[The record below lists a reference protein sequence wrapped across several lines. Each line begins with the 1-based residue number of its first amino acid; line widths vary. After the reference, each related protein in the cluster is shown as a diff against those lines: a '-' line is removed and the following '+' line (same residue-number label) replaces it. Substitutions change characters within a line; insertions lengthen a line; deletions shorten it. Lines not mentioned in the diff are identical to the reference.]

1 MKKKKK
7 RRTLACRNITMISGT
22 KGDGEV
28 RVLNS
33 REWHERRYTPAEFL
47 PPLAFFFLCFLFIA
61 KVRSQDQRGKR
72 ARRHDRVEADEGRTM
87 HTMGVLL
94 ED

>member
-1 MKKKKK
+1 
-7 RRTLACRNITMISGT
+7 MISGT

-33 REWHERRYTPAEFL
+33 HEWYEVVYARGIPSASFVFFPLLSFYCKGALRRPARKERY
-47 PPLAFFFLCFLFIA
+47 
-61 KVRSQDQRGKR
+61 
-72 ARRHDRVEADEGRTM
+72 DRVRADGGRTM